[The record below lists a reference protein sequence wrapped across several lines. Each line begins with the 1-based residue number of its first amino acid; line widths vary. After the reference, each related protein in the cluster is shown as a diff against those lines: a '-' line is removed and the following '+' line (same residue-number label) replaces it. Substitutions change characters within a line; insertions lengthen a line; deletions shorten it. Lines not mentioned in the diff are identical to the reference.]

1 MVKSLAS
8 VQETEKMN
16 ALWPGL
22 QFLLPVQF
30 LLSGDLIDSLAYR
43 SLKIIFDIRSFCFFL
58 LCTMAGVWR
67 FEWRYCNKPPSNSV
81 LLHILAGSSVLCVCA
96 QSLPTLTPWTVARK
110 APLSMGFPRQKC
122 RSGLPFPTPGDLPT
136 QQANPRL
143 LFSPALA
150 GSFFTTGAI
159 WKALSVLYFCTK
171 ENRSTINAQCHLI
184 SVVSYSNPMDL
195 FHYKM
200 LFHYVFTS
208 LCLSKFVI
216 YLFCSSQLCATNN
229 CIDSSM
235 QKSNQRN
242 LKF

>member
-1 MVKSLAS
+1 
-8 VQETEKMN
+8 
-16 ALWPGL
+16 
-22 QFLLPVQF
+22 
-30 LLSGDLIDSLAYR
+30 
-43 SLKIIFDIRSFCFFL
+43 
-58 LCTMAGVWR
+58 MAGVWR

-81 LLHILAGSSVLCVCA
+81 LLHILAGFSVLCVCA
-96 QSLPTLTPWTVARK
+96 QSLPTLTPWTVARQ

-136 QQANPRL
+136 QQANPHL

-150 GSFFTTGAI
+150 GSFYTTGAI
-159 WKALSVLYFCTK
+159 WEALSVLYFCTK
-171 ENRSTINAQCHLI
+171 ENRSTINAQCQLI
-184 SVVSYSNPMDL
+184 SVVSYSNPWTC
-195 FHYKM
+195 FIIRC
-200 LFHYVFTS
+200 FSITVFTL

>member
-1 MVKSLAS
+1 MDCSP
-8 VQETEKMN
+8 Q
-16 ALWPGL
+16 
-22 QFLLPVQF
+22 
-30 LLSGDLIDSLAYR
+30 
-43 SLKIIFDIRSFCFFL
+43 
-58 LCTMAGVWR
+58 
-67 FEWRYCNKPPSNSV
+67 
-81 LLHILAGSSVLCVCA
+81 GSSVYGISQA
-96 QSLPTLTPWTVARK
+96 KMQEWVAISYSRG
-110 APLSMGFPRQKC
+110 SSD
-122 RSGLPFPTPGDLPT
+122 SGTEP
-136 QQANPRL
+136 A
-143 LFSPALA
+143 SPALA
-150 GSFFTTGAI
+150 GGFFTTGAI